1 MKREPQ
7 RLKQSECLVWLPE
20 LDAKETVKWK
30 QQSQAQKLPIIIYDT
45 MFNKAKA
52 LRNRV
57 TEMLTKK
64 KRAQLYCSINVYSV
78 DSVGYIQLLHLH
90 DGKQGKIKD
99 MLRLNKPRPCVWKG
113 CNSLAIRV
121 QLA

>member
-1 MKREPQ
+1 MLPALPMGTVVKKKKKNGTMKREPQ

-64 KRAQLYCSINVYSV
+64 KRA
-78 DSVGYIQLLHLH
+78 
-90 DGKQGKIKD
+90 
-99 MLRLNKPRPCVWKG
+99 
-113 CNSLAIRV
+113 
-121 QLA
+121 